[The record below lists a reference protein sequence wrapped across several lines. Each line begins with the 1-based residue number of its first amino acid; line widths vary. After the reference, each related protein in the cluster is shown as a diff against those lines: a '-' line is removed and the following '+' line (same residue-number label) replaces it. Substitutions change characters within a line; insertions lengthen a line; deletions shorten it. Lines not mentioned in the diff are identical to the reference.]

1 MARLHSIMISLSFSI
16 GCIETETTQAEPN
29 EQNPLANSWYH
40 YLARE
45 PDAPFAGLRL
55 FVS

>member
-40 YLARE
+40 YLVRE